1 MTVYRCKTASLQ
13 QPNEREDT
21 MKISTLMAASAFA
34 LASSAMAA
42 GTLWPDHGP
51 DGNATQIATGG
62 YFYGY
67 NDSLNGGTSTFE
79 WPNGVDEFEA
89 PGFDADGSLPMVLSL
104 MNGFE
109 SPFAAMGVDM
119 IKDQVGEVDLSA
131 KTGFC
136 ATYASFASGFTFEV
150 KSPAY
155 GANNY
160 DSYVMTM
167 PNTSGAFTAMDL
179 PFASMKQAG
188 WGDVTALDDVKAA
201 VSAIAFKFS
210 AAAGKENQITIK
222 QLGYA
227 GECDGAT
234 GTATNHMTSL
244 KIMATAGS
252 SLKAILSGRALSFSG
267 LSKKS
272 MQVQVIN
279 LQGQVFSSSV
289 LTSAKSTL
297 NLSNLTSGVYIVRAV
312 GADFNFSQKIVLE

>member
-1 MTVYRCKTASLQ
+1 MKLSSIVFSLITCSATA
-13 QPNEREDT
+13 T
-21 MKISTLMAASAFA
+21 FSAG
-34 LASSAMAA
+34 S
-42 GTLWPDHGP
+42 LWPDLGP
-51 DGNATQIATGG
+51 DGHATQIATGG

-67 NDSLNGGTSTFE
+67 DDANDGGASTFI
-79 WPNGVDEFEA
+79 WPNGVDEYEA
-89 PGFDADGSLPMVLSL
+89 PGLDADGSLTIVMKLRA
-104 MNGFE
+104 GFDY
-109 SPFAAMGVDM
+109 PFAALGVDM
-119 IKDQVGEVDLSA
+119 IKDQADVVDLSA

-136 ATYASFASGFTFEV
+136 VTYASFASGFQFEV
-150 KSPAY
+150 KSTAY
-155 GANNY
+155 GAGNY
-160 DSYVMTM
+160 DTYLMTM
-167 PNTSGAFTAMDL
+167 PNTNGAFTAMEL
-179 PFASMKQAG
+179 PFASMKQGG
-188 WGDVTALDDVKAA
+188 WGTVTALADVKAA

-210 AAAGKENQITIK
+210 STAGKENQISIR

-234 GTATNHMTSL
+234 GTAINHSGEDIFLDVSIKSM
-244 KIMATAGS
+244 TAGS

-279 LQGQVFSSSV
+279 LQGQMFSSSV

>member
-13 QPNEREDT
+13 QPNERENT

-42 GTLWPDHGP
+42 GTLWPDLGP
-51 DGNATQIATGG
+51 DGHATQIATGG

-67 NDSLNGGTSTFE
+67 DDANDGGTSTFE
-79 WPNGVDEFEA
+79 WPNGVDEYNA
-89 PGFDADGSLPMVLSL
+89 PGLDADGSLPMVFSL
-104 MNGFE
+104 KAGFDY
-109 SPFAAMGVDM
+109 PFAAMGVDM
-119 IKDQVGEVDLSA
+119 IKNQVEVVDLSA

-136 ATYASFASGFTFEV
+136 ATYASFASGFQFEV
-150 KSPAY
+150 KSTAY
-155 GANNY
+155 GAGNY
-160 DSYVMTM
+160 DTYLMTM

-179 PFASMKQAG
+179 PFASMKQGG
-188 WGDVTALDDVKAA
+188 WGTVTALDDVKAA

-210 AAAGKENQITIK
+210 GTAGKESQISIK

-234 GTATNHMTSL
+234 GTALNHVGISVKSM
-244 KIMATAGS
+244 TAGS

-272 MQVQVIN
+272 MHVQVIN